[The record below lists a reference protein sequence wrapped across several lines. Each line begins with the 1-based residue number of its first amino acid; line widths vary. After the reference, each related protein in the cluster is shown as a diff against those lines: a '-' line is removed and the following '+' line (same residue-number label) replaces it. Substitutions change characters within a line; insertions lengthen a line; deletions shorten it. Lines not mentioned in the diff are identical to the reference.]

1 MTLIPEDLPKQQ
13 GAKGRPAHRINM
25 AFSPANYEALR
36 LICEQYEG
44 INMTALVNC
53 IIDIYRT
60 EHREVIET
68 AQNRKRIQGSGLL
81 PGKTKKEPGT

>member
-44 INMTALVNC
+44 INMTALVNH
-53 IIDIYRT
+53 IIDLYRT

-68 AQNRKRIQGSGLL
+68 AESRKSIQSSGLL
-81 PGKTKKEPGT
+81 PEKKKEPDT